1 MTAAGTA
8 ARWVK
13 QLDFP
18 LSAFRFFPLS
28 PFPISQ
34 GYVPCIAPFLFPLS
48 PFPFPL
54 SYFPFP
60 ISKRLLRMHFRTK
73 VCIEYYGAPSREGRP
88 EQTPPPRPQP
98 AATSSVDAKTAR
110 PAARRPSADARS
122 AAASA

>member
-34 GYVPCIAPFLFPLS
+34 GYVPIFPLS
-48 PFPFPL
+48 SFPFSI
-54 SYFPFP
+54 SYF
-60 ISKRLLRMHFRTK
+60 
-73 VCIEYYGAPSREGRP
+73 
-88 EQTPPPRPQP
+88 
-98 AATSSVDAKTAR
+98 
-110 PAARRPSADARS
+110 
-122 AAASA
+122 